1 MSPVILHVV
10 GSLHAHHVSHIT
22 LMAVAGS
29 SGLRLGKEAL
39 VGSLLA
45 CGVVRVM
52 VWFGVWM
59 GHTWDLCLL
68 YSGISIECA
77 KC

>member
-1 MSPVILHVV
+1 MSPVILHVG

-39 VGSLLA
+39 VGSSA
-45 CGVVRVM
+45 GM
-52 VWFGVWM
+52 
-59 GHTWDLCLL
+59 
-68 YSGISIECA
+68 
-77 KC
+77 